1 MRIVDLSVS
10 PVFSLLMVG
19 WLVGV
24 FANNYYFKQHN
35 KKHYIKNK
43 FVFDIVFFI
52 VLFKIIIVCEHS
64 NQPTNHE

>member
-43 FVFDIVFFI
+43 LRVDVKINNNVNML
-52 VLFKIIIVCEHS
+52 LFLDG
-64 NQPTNHE
+64 TGR